1 MSFMNDLINRK
12 YDISEEISTINDI
25 ITCLVDVEYK
35 ERYIALNIENIA
47 NFKIKDWKHRANFI
61 SIKQLKD
68 KMGITGLIDR
78 AKSHS
83 FNMQI
88 DDFIKY
94 AEYVLNICSLCD
106 CDELNENIKLAIQN
120 IKNVVEYYNH
130 SIVHLDKEDYYVII
144 PKSYEV
150 PLAVE
155 IVKEVNLCDDILKYS
170 HYKMKGDI
178 YQKSIILS
186 RLFMYYEHN
195 LEKKI
200 KNINSN
206 LNHEI
211 TEMSNKLKIRH
222 DKPESKESIVVS
234 NMTDEE
240 LEYWYDQI
248 FALYLRA
255 IILVEN
261 LKVRP
266 DLEKLRKRLNEI

>member
-106 CDELNENIKLAIQN
+106 CDELNENIELAIQN

-186 RLFMYYEHN
+186 RLFMYYE
-195 LEKKI
+195 
-200 KNINSN
+200 
-206 LNHEI
+206 
-211 TEMSNKLKIRH
+211 
-222 DKPESKESIVVS
+222 
-234 NMTDEE
+234 
-240 LEYWYDQI
+240 
-248 FALYLRA
+248 
-255 IILVEN
+255 
-261 LKVRP
+261 
-266 DLEKLRKRLNEI
+266 